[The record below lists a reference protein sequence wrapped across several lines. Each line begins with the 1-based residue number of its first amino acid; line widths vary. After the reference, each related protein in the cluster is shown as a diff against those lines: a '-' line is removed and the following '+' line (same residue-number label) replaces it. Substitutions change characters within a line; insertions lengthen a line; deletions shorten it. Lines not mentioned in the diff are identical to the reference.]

1 MLLYYTGNTDKVS
14 NKAPVITYGLNEGG
28 AECVSREKRSKNKHD
43 GGMLCNHLWFYLWIM
58 YECACFIF

>member
-43 GGMLCNHLWFYLWIM
+43 GGMLCNHL
-58 YECACFIF
+58 